1 MVTVVVGINIIIS
14 LMLLY
19 VAWRVSLLKK
29 QIALLSDRLLRYER
43 CSHNLLHQAPENIY
57 LGQQNI
63 QNLRQSNQGLQIQI
77 QRVRQIISLLLLGQR
92 TWGRYTRRSGFASGK
107 QQSGKSVKA

>member
-1 MVTVVVGINIIIS
+1 MVTVVVAINILTS

-19 VAWRVSLLKK
+19 VAWRVWQLKK
-29 QIALLSDRLLRYER
+29 QIAFVSDRLLDYER

-77 QRVRQIISLLLLGQR
+77 QQVRQIVSLLLLGQR
-92 TWGRYTRRSGFASGK
+92 TWGRYVRKPVSIYKK
-107 QQSGKSVKA
+107 QQSVKL